1 MPIGVIRRFYERV
14 QDDDHV
20 GIFGDIKAAVRRAA
34 VNDQLDHASA
44 NGINKLLD
52 SQSWFLVK
60 LNPSQ
65 IFAEF
70 ILHISGRSLYS
81 RSAAALT
88 NANLFKNDPIGC
100 PGFA

>member
-70 ILHISGRSLYS
+70 ILHIFRQILVFPLGGGAYKRKP
-81 RSAAALT
+81 
-88 NANLFKNDPIGC
+88 FQK
-100 PGFA
+100 